1 MTYFQKEKSISPK
14 EHLIP
19 GESQDRETEEILS
32 KVKECNESDISKQ
45 DMNKHS
51 TLVSQIERDFDKEQ
65 LLDKKRRHVKASWKN
80 ENVSKIQLNRQVVQ
94 DEMIKGAAA
103 TGQIHENLKTEK

>member
-19 GESQDRETEEILS
+19 GESQDRETEKILS
-32 KVKECNESDISKQ
+32 KFKECDESDISKQ

-51 TLVSQIERDFDKEQ
+51 TLVSQIECDFDKEQ